1 MISGAADDAKR
12 RPFSPPAERVA
23 SFDLL
28 RVVGSLGTR
37 LRLPSAVRMHDWLAL
52 DAWARLLLTAAL
64 SPLVLAGGGDY
75 DVLSWAAPAAAAL
88 AVAALAVAALA
99 LAVFAQQLESC
110 GA

>member
-28 RVVGSLGTR
+28 RVVGSSGTR
-37 LRLPSAVRMHDWLAL
+37 LHLPSAVRVHDWLAL

-75 DVLSWAAPAAAAL
+75 DVLMDVLSWAAPAAAAL

-99 LAVFAQQLESC
+99 LAVFCPAT
-110 GA
+110 